1 MVECTALEMRHTG
14 NRIGGSNPSLSASW
28 LYPHIPASTIPL
40 KIKQKSL
47 LWHPRLPPDVAGY
60 THTRGGYHGS
70 GGRYGEAH
78 AAAVVSRSPEHQ
90 TRLASGAMAIRP
102 PALSPSSVI
111 GWGHSGVAAIAASV
125 HADVEIERAIMA
137 LQQVPWHMIIA
148 IIVPSPI
155 KSEAG
160 TSRRRA
166 RLGAR
171 LRTTLFGSRRS
182 GASRPYPPG
191 LHRRKVVG

>member
-1 MVECTALEMRHTG
+1 
-14 NRIGGSNPSLSASW
+14 
-28 LYPHIPASTIPL
+28 
-40 KIKQKSL
+40 
-47 LWHPRLPPDVAGY
+47 
-60 THTRGGYHGS
+60 
-70 GGRYGEAH
+70 
-78 AAAVVSRSPEHQ
+78 
-90 TRLASGAMAIRP
+90 MAIRP

-171 LRTTLFGSRRS
+171 LRPRFSVRGEVGPAGRIPLGCTEEKWSADTESAGSASGPHVYQKGGHHIGIVFGAPRI
-182 GASRPYPPG
+182 
-191 LHRRKVVG
+191 